1 MSLVTIISRG
11 NYLVAAIIALCISGC
26 FGDPPKISATYNE
39 SASLIGD
46 LPANPL
52 QWQVIAAAINH
63 AESSMATLY
72 GNDVAVH
79 YARTN
84 GQHNYPPNSILAL
97 VTWAQQDDPRYFG
110 ARIPSQV
117 KSVEFV
123 FVKAGG
129 NGAPQYSYQE
139 YEGSPLKRGTV
150 GEGPT
155 LNDRAAYL
163 LAQRAAVMP

>member
-1 MSLVTIISRG
+1 MSQLTAMRKG
-11 NYLVAAIIALCISGC
+11 NYLFAAILALCLSGC
-26 FGDPPKISATYNE
+26 AGDQPKISATFNE
-39 SASLIGD
+39 SAALTGD

-52 QWQVIAAAINH
+52 QWQVITATSSQ

-84 GQHNYPPNSILAL
+84 AQHSYPPNSALAL
-97 VTWAQQDDPRYFG
+97 VTWTQQDDPRYFG
-110 ARIPSQV
+110 GRIPGQA

-129 NGAPQYSYQE
+129 GGVPQYSYQQ
-139 YEGSPLKRGTV
+139 YEGTPLKRSSAQD
-150 GEGPT
+150 GPT
-155 LNDRAAYL
+155 PNDRAAYL
-163 LAQRAAVMP
+163 LSQRAAVMP